1 MHIYD
6 DDNGMKGEREIVG
19 ELVEREMIEKD
30 HRDQSTGGGGG
41 CDGKLAAVSKI

>member
-1 MHIYD
+1 
-6 DDNGMKGEREIVG
+6 MKGENEREIVG

-41 CDGKLAAVSKI
+41 GGKLAAVSKIW